1 MRNISKVLAIIGIIV
16 AVAIVAAVMRLGK
29 SGGNSVGTQTNDE
42 RTVPT
47 PQVAEGSSTSSTKQI
62 VRATPQPP
70 QSNQPR
76 NNTFPAPVTN
86 ENTMPPKSTTP
97 GMVADWDEK
106 VNDILGPE
114 GDEKEKAKKLID
126 LFPHLPAD
134 GQEEVAHHL
143 SNLVADEDYAPL
155 ATFVTN
161 SALPEAV
168 LDVFVEDVF
177 NRPNSIKLPLLLDIA
192 QDPQHPRAS
201 EAKDVLELFLE
212 EDFGSDWTKWHAKMD
227 QWLKDNPD

>member
-1 MRNISKVLAIIGIIV
+1 MRNISKVLAVIAVIA
-16 AVAIVAAVMRLGK
+16 AVAIIATIIHWGN
-29 SGGNSVGTQTNDE
+29 GGENSSNIAPTNED
-42 RTVPT
+42 RTV
-47 PQVAEGSSTSSTKQI
+47 QVPRVADANSTSSTKQI
-62 VRATPQPP
+62 VQVTQPI
-70 QSNQPR
+70 QPR
-76 NNTFPAPVTN
+76 PSPAVVGATN
-86 ENTMPPKSTTP
+86 GNSMASKTTP
-97 GMVADWDEK
+97 GLLTDWEEK
-106 VNDILGPE
+106 VDGIISPE

-126 LFPHLPAD
+126 IFPHLPPD

-155 ATFVTN
+155 SNFVTN

-192 QDPQHPRAS
+192 QDPQHPRAA

-212 EDFGSDWTKWHAKMD
+212 EDFGSDWTKWQAKME

>member
-1 MRNISKVLAIIGIIV
+1 MRNISKILAVIAAIAAIAIIGTI
-16 AVAIVAAVMRLGK
+16 MRWGK
-29 SGGNSVGTQTNDE
+29 GGGNSVGSQTNDE
-42 RTVPT
+42 QTVQT
-47 PQVAEGSSTSSTKQI
+47 PEGAERGSTSAAKQI
-62 VRATPQPP
+62 VRITPPI
-70 QSNQPR
+70 QPR
-76 NNTFPAPVTN
+76 RGPTVAGATN
-86 ENTMPPKSTTP
+86 ENPMPPNATA
-97 GMVADWDEK
+97 GIIADWDEK

-114 GDEKEKAKKLID
+114 GDEKEKSKKLID
-126 LFPHLPAD
+126 LFPHLPPE

-155 ATFVTN
+155 SNFVTN

-177 NRPNSIKLPLLLDIA
+177 NRPNNIKLPLLLDIA
-192 QDPQHPRAS
+192 QDPQHPRAG

-212 EDFGSDWTKWHAKMD
+212 EDFGSDWTKWHAKME

>member
-1 MRNISKVLAIIGIIV
+1 MRNSSKILAVI
-16 AVAIVAAVMRLGK
+16 AIVAAIAIIASVMKLGK
-29 SGGNSVGTQTNDE
+29 GGAGSTVAPQTNDE
-42 RTVPT
+42 RTAQVPQ
-47 PQVAEGSSTSSTKQI
+47 PAEGNPTATLKHI
-62 VRATPQPP
+62 VRNTSQPLQPTQTPVKAQ
-70 QSNQPR
+70 
-76 NNTFPAPVTN
+76 TN
-86 ENTMPPKSTTP
+86 ENPGAPKVAP
-97 GMVADWDEK
+97 GQMADWDEK
-106 VNDILGPE
+106 VSDVLGAE
-114 GDEKEKAKKLID
+114 GDEKDKAKKLID
-126 LFPHLPAD
+126 MFPHLPPE

-155 ATFVTN
+155 SNFVTN

-177 NRPNSIKLPLLLDIA
+177 NRPNAVKLPLLLDIA

-227 QWLKDNPD
+227 KWLKDNPD

>member
-1 MRNISKVLAIIGIIV
+1 MRNISKVLAVIAV
-16 AVAIVAAVMRLGK
+16 VAAVAIVATIMHWGNR
-29 SGGNSVGTQTNDE
+29 GGNSSNIAPTNDE
-42 RTVPT
+42 RTVQA
-47 PQVAEGSSTSSTKQI
+47 PQMADASSTSSLRSI
-62 VRATPQPP
+62 IHVRQAAQTPQTSGIAGATNGNPM
-70 QSNQPR
+70 
-76 NNTFPAPVTN
+76 PAKTGLI
-86 ENTMPPKSTTP
+86 T
-97 GMVADWDEK
+97 DWEERVDG
-106 VNDILGPE
+106 IISPE

-126 LFPHLPAD
+126 IFPHLPPD

-155 ATFVTN
+155 SNFVTN

-177 NRPNSIKLPLLLDIA
+177 NRPNGIKLPLLLDIA
-192 QDPQHPRAS
+192 QDPQHPRSA

-212 EDFGSDWTKWHAKMD
+212 EDFGSDWTKWQAKMD

>member
-1 MRNISKVLAIIGIIV
+1 MRNISKVLVLV
-16 AVAIVAAVMRLGK
+16 AVVAAAAIVATVFRLGK
-29 SGGNSVGTQTNDE
+29 GGGSGPVVAPTNEE
-42 RTVPT
+42 RTTST
-47 PQVAEGSSTSSTKQI
+47 PQFANVNSTSTPRTIIRRTSTPMPNPTGSQ
-62 VRATPQPP
+62 A
-70 QSNQPR
+70 
-76 NNTFPAPVTN
+76 TN
-86 ENTMPPKSTTP
+86 ENPMPPKTTP
-97 GMVADWDEK
+97 GLIANWDDK
-106 VNDILGPE
+106 VNDILGAE
-114 GDEKEKAKKLID
+114 GDEKDKAQKLIEM
-126 LFPHLPAD
+126 FPHLPPD
-134 GQEEVAHHL
+134 GQEEVAHHI

-155 ATFVTN
+155 SKFVTN

-192 QDPQHPRAS
+192 QDPQHPRAA

>member
-1 MRNISKVLAIIGIIV
+1 MRNTSKVLMVV
-16 AVAIVAAVMRLGK
+16 AVIAAIAVIASLMRLGK
-29 SGGNSVGTQTNDE
+29 GGGNSTVIAPTNEQATAQAAQNDD
-42 RTVPT
+42 
-47 PQVAEGSSTSSTKQI
+47 SSTSSLKHIIHTRQ
-62 VRATPQPP
+62 
-70 QSNQPR
+70 
-76 NNTFPAPVTN
+76 PAPPAPTQTPVLAARTN
-86 ENTMPPKSTTP
+86 ENPMPLKTTP
-97 GMVADWDEK
+97 GLITDWEDK
-106 VNDILGPE
+106 VDAIISPE
-114 GDEKEKAKKLID
+114 GDEKQKAQKLIEM
-126 LFPHLPAD
+126 FPQLPPD

-155 ATFVTN
+155 SNFVTN

-192 QDPQHPRAS
+192 RDPQHPRAG

-212 EDFGSDWTKWHAKMD
+212 EDFGSDWTKWQARME

>member
-1 MRNISKVLAIIGIIV
+1 MRNISKVLVVIAVIAAI
-16 AVAIVAAVMRLGK
+16 AIVITVTKAGK
-29 SGGNSVGTQTNDE
+29 EGGNS
-42 RTVPT
+42 
-47 PQVAEGSSTSSTKQI
+47 SI
-62 VRATPQPP
+62 PP
-70 QSNQPR
+70 QNSDGQTAQTQQPMDNIATSKIHQAVRQPLQSNLPPR
-76 NNTFPAPVTN
+76 HAVIVGATNPMPVSS
-86 ENTMPPKSTTP
+86 KTTSA
-97 GMVADWDEK
+97 GLIADWDEK

-114 GDEKEKAKKLID
+114 GDEKEKAKKLIE
-126 LFPHLPAD
+126 LFPHLPPD
-134 GQEEVAHHL
+134 GQEEVAHHI

-155 ATFVTN
+155 SQFVTN

-177 NRPNSIKLPLLLDIA
+177 NRPNAIKLPLLLDIA